1 MFFHKYQ
8 MKRKTLELNYFPLV
22 IWLTNPESL
31 IIKPIKKSGTFLD
44 DNKTLCEPKDFVDL
58 SVNVDDEYFLEPYV
72 ENFTP
77 W

>member
-1 MFFHKYQ
+1 MVKWVSVFVAD
-8 MKRKTLELNYFPLV
+8 N
-22 IWLTNPESL
+22 
-31 IIKPIKKSGTFLD
+31 
-44 DNKTLCEPKDFVDL
+44 NKTLCEPKDFVDV